1 MEDEKVRET
10 AFRTLLLLASAAFAG
25 ACSPEPPE
33 GEASVAAPA
42 GAAEAAMPRRPA
54 PEGASLRFIT
64 PQDGAVVSS
73 PVRLEFAVAGME
85 VRPAGE
91 DADNSG
97 HHHILIDTDLPD
109 LALPIPAD
117 ANHVHFGDGS
127 TTAELTLARGAH
139 TLQLLFA
146 DYLHIPHDSPVHSE
160 RITITVE

>member
-1 MEDEKVRET
+1 MRET
-10 AFRTLLLLASAAFAG
+10 AFRTVLLLTSAGFAG
-25 ACSPEPPE
+25 ACSPEPRE
-33 GEASVAAPA
+33 TEANVAAPP

-54 PEGASLRFIT
+54 AEGASVYFIT

-73 PVRLEFAVAGME
+73 PLRLEFAVAGMD

-91 DADNSG
+91 DAENSG

-109 LALPIPAD
+109 MSLPIPAD

-127 TTAELTLARGAH
+127 TTAELTLAPGAH

-146 DYLHIPHDSPVHSE
+146 DYLHIPHDAPVYSE
-160 RITITVE
+160 RITITVEQPAE